1 MLLWI
6 PLALFALLTAAIA
19 TFGYFQLSKSGQ
31 VARRLREGVGA
42 PGTEIEEAPRFAAAA
57 DLLGKI
63 GSAVPI
69 SPSDTR
75 VRRKSLVAA
84 GYRQPSAVAVFYGLK
99 IVSAAG
105 LLVLD
110 AVFRNRIFPHNDTL
124 SLISLFAATAVGYV
138 LPGVVLDGLVS
149 RRNTRLRQA
158 LPDMLDLLTV
168 STEAGSALDQ
178 AMMHVARELKAIHP
192 DLAEEI
198 SIVNFEMLAGK
209 SRAEAL
215 RDMGIRNR
223 EPELRKLMAV
233 LIQTD
238 RFGTSIADALRSQ
251 SDFLRV
257 RRRQMAQERA
267 GKLGVRI
274 IFPIFFFCFPA
285 LLILVAGP
293 GLLALFKNLFPI
305 IQHVH

>member
-1 MLLWI
+1 MLIWI
-6 PLALFALLTAAIA
+6 PVALFLLLTAAISA
-19 TFGYFQLSKSGQ
+19 FGYLQLSKTGQ
-31 VARRLREGVGA
+31 VARRLREGSA
-42 PGTEIEEAPRFAAAA
+42 PPGTALEDVPRFAAAA
-57 DLLGKI
+57 SVLGKI
-63 GSAVPI
+63 GGAIPT
-69 SPSDTR
+69 SPSDMR
-75 VRRKSLVAA
+75 ALRRNLIAA
-84 GYRQPSAVAVFYGLK
+84 GYRQASAAPIFYGLK
-99 IVSAAG
+99 IVSAAA
-105 LLVLD
+105 LLMLD
-110 AVFRNRIFPHNDTL
+110 VTFRSRIFSNDTL
-124 SLISLFAATAVGYV
+124 SLISLFGAVAIGYM
-138 LPGVVLDGLVS
+138 LPGMVLDWMVGK
-149 RRNTRLRQA
+149 RNTRLRQA

-178 AMMHVARELKAIHP
+178 AMMHVARELKSVHP

-209 SRAEAL
+209 SRGEAL
-215 RDMGIRNR
+215 RDMGTRNR

-293 GLLALFKNLFPI
+293 GMLALFKNLFPVI
-305 IQHVH
+305 RSIH